1 MTLSFGWAFAILL
14 AIWFIG
20 SILGKKTGGIGG
32 IVGTSLFSTVVLLIG
47 FWTNILPTD
56 IISTAELQTFNN
68 LVSLVLAINI
78 VSIVEPKQ
86 LKKDWRLAVA
96 VLAGIAGMCVMVL
109 GVGSLFYDKQVLTG
123 VLPVLVGG
131 IVSTNTIV
139 EAATAKGLDEIA
151 AICTLFF
158 SLQSLIG
165 LPLISIGANMESKR
179 LLKEYRATVKASALM
194 KGNFVQERLPDAPVN
209 QKVPLWDRL
218 PKKFQTSLWPLL
230 LAVVFGA
237 IADSVGKLLNG
248 PTKGIF
254 GATSMALIIGFL
266 AVRLGMLQKAP
277 LAKAGVNDLFMFVAV
292 VSLRA
297 SLGKLSFER
306 VVSYLPMLLV
316 IFAIAGIGMLLG
328 GFIVGKL
335 LGYSLGMV
343 IAFCFG
349 CYAGYPL
356 NYGAAMDAVYAQA
369 KTPEEQAMLEEEM
382 VNRVVLGGVVGVTIA
397 SVFIGNVCAAL
408 L

>member
-20 SILGKKTGGIGG
+20 SILGKKTGG

-56 IISTAELQTFNN
+56 IISTAELQTFNK

-78 VSIVEPKQ
+78 VSTVEPKQ

-96 VLAGIAGMCVMVL
+96 VLAGIAGM
-109 GVGSLFYDKQVLTG
+109 
-123 VLPVLVGG
+123 
-131 IVSTNTIV
+131 
-139 EAATAKGLDEIA
+139 
-151 AICTLFF
+151 
-158 SLQSLIG
+158 
-165 LPLISIGANMESKR
+165 
-179 LLKEYRATVKASALM
+179 
-194 KGNFVQERLPDAPVN
+194 
-209 QKVPLWDRL
+209 
-218 PKKFQTSLWPLL
+218 
-230 LAVVFGA
+230 
-237 IADSVGKLLNG
+237 
-248 PTKGIF
+248 
-254 GATSMALIIGFL
+254 
-266 AVRLGMLQKAP
+266 
-277 LAKAGVNDLFMFVAV
+277 
-292 VSLRA
+292 
-297 SLGKLSFER
+297 
-306 VVSYLPMLLV
+306 
-316 IFAIAGIGMLLG
+316 LLG
-328 GFIVGKL
+328 DFIVGKI

-356 NYGAAMDAVYAQA
+356 NYGAAMDAVYAQS